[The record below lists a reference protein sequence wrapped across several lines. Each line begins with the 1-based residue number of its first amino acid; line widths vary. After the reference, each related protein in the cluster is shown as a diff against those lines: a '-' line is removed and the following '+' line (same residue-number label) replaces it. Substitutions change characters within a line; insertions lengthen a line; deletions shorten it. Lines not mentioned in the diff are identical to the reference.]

1 MSSYRLVYGKA
12 CHLPVELEHKAYWAI
27 KILNFDLDKAHAQ
40 HKLELNELEEI
51 RNDAYDNAWIYT
63 ERMKAFHD
71 KNKMRRSFEPSQ
83 KVLLYNSRLHLFQG
97 S

>member
-1 MSSYRLVYGKA
+1 MDGKA
-12 CHLPVELEHKAYWAI
+12 CHLPVEPEHKAYWAI

-40 HKLELNELEEI
+40 RKLELNEPEEI
-51 RNDAYDNAWIYT
+51 RNDAYDNAWIYK

-83 KVLLYNSRLHLFQG
+83 KVLLYDSRLHLFPG
-97 S
+97 KLKS